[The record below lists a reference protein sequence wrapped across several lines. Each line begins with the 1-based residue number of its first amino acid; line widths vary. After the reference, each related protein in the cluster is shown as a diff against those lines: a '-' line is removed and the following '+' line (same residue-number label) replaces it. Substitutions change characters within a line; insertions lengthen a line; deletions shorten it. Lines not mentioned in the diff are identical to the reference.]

1 MPNPQRTSVGVLVAG
16 YWRGLKRG
24 SGSSAP
30 EVGPVRRRPRPR
42 PSPPGLMVGA
52 VVRRWVSGGS
62 MFERFTERARQVVV
76 LAQEEAR
83 TLKHNYIGTEHIL
96 LGLLREEEGLA
107 ARVLESLDITVER
120 VRAQVVRIVGSG
132 EEVTSGQIPFTPRAK
147 KVLELALREAL
158 SLGHNYIGTEHILLG
173 LVRENEGV
181 AARILLDFDADSEKI
196 RNEVIRMLS
205 GPGSR
210 QRGSG
215 AGAAGAAGPGEGKKS
230 SKLLDQFGRNL
241 TKLAAEGKLDPC
253 VGRETEIERIMQIL
267 SRRTKNNPVLVG
279 EPGVGKTAVVEGLAQ
294 RITSSEVPELL
305 KNKQIYTLDLA
316 ALVAGSKYR
325 GEFEERLKK
334 VMKEIT
340 QRGDIILFI
349 DELHNLVGA
358 GAAEGAIDAASIL
371 KPALARGEL
380 QTIGATTLDEYRK
393 YLERDSA
400 LERRFQKITVEEP
413 SIDQTVEI
421 LQGLRDRYEQH
432 HKVQITDEALRAAG
446 ELASRYISDR
456 FLPDKA
462 IDLIDEAAS
471 RMRIKSMSSPPANRE
486 LEDQVETTRREKEAA
501 IEAQEFEKA
510 AALRDKERKLTNK
523 KRELEQ
529 EWESGE
535 SGERPAIGEEEI
547 ADIVSMWT
555 GIPVFKLTEAETQKL
570 VRMEDELHKRVIGQ
584 HPAIEVISKAIRRS
598 RAGLKDPK
606 RPTGS
611 FVFLGP
617 SGVGKTELARTLAE
631 FLFGDDDA
639 MIRIDMSEYM
649 EKHAVSRLVGS
660 PPGYVGYD
668 EGGQLTEAIRR
679 KPYSVLL
686 LDEIEKAHPDVFNI
700 LLQILEDG
708 RLTDAQG
715 RTVDFRHA
723 IVIMTS
729 NIGAQE
735 IARNTPLGFAIS
747 DDETG
752 ITYDDMKNR
761 FMGELKKAFRREFLN
776 RIDDVI
782 VFHKL
787 QRDEIKQ
794 IVELLLVRIRHSMAE
809 RELVLDLT
817 EEAKDLLVEKGWD
830 PAMGARP
837 WRRAIQRYIEDPLAD
852 FVLRSQLPAGSTVVV
867 DPAPEGKEGEVRL
880 TIVKPKKAKTPVAVG
895 AGGVESDTE
904 AGSDDDETGPGAVL
918 DDAVEDAGA
927 DHGE

>member
-1 MPNPQRTSVGVLVAG
+1 
-16 YWRGLKRG
+16 
-24 SGSSAP
+24 
-30 EVGPVRRRPRPR
+30 
-42 PSPPGLMVGA
+42 
-52 VVRRWVSGGS
+52 

-120 VRAQVVRIVGSG
+120 VRGQVVRIVGSG

-205 GPGSR
+205 GPTGR
-210 QRGSG
+210 RSG
-215 AGAAGAAGPGEGKKS
+215 PGAVAGAAGAGADAKKS

-241 TKLAAEGKLDPC
+241 TKLAADGKLDPV

-267 SRRTKNNPVLVG
+267 SRRTKNNPVLIG

-294 RITSSEVPELL
+294 RITNSEVPELL

-400 LERRFQKITVEEP
+400 LERRFQQIRVDEPTVE
-413 SIDQTVEI
+413 QTVEI
-421 LQGLRDRYEQH
+421 LKGLRDRYEQH
-432 HKVQITDEALRAAG
+432 HKVTITDDALKAAG
-446 ELASRYISDR
+446 ELADRYIADR

-471 RMRIKSMSSPPANRE
+471 RMRIKSMTAPPANRE
-486 LEDQVETTRREKEAA
+486 LEQEIETTRRDKEAA
-501 IEAQEFEKA
+501 IEAQEFENA
-510 AALRDKERKLTNK
+510 ANLRDKERKLTTK
-523 KRELEQ
+523 KRELEEQ
-529 EWESGE
+529 WEAGE
-535 SGERPAIGEEEI
+535 TGGERPSIGEEEI

-555 GIPVFKLTEAETQKL
+555 GIPVFKLTEAETAKL
-570 VRMEDELHKRVIGQ
+570 MRMEDELHKRVIGQ

-631 FLFGDDDA
+631 FLFGDEDA
-639 MIRIDMSEYM
+639 MVRIDMSEYM

-660 PPGYVGYD
+660 PPGYIGYD
-668 EGGQLTEAIRR
+668 EGGQLTEAVRR
-679 KPYSVLL
+679 KPYCVLL
-686 LDEIEKAHPDVFNI
+686 LDEIEKAHSDVFNI

-708 RLTDAQG
+708 RLTDSQG

-761 FMGELKKAFRREFLN
+761 IMGELKKVFRPEFLN

-794 IVELLLVRIRHSMAE
+794 IVELLLLRIRHSMAE

-817 EEAKDLLVEKGWD
+817 DEAKDLLVEKGWD

-837 WRRAIQRYIEDPLAD
+837 LRRAIQRYIEDPLAD
-852 FVLRSQLPAGSTVVV
+852 FVLRSQLPPGSTVVV
-867 DPAPEGKEGEVRL
+867 DPAPEGVEGEVRL
-880 TIVKPKKAKTPVAVG
+880 TIVKPKKVKTPVAVG
-895 AGGVESDTE
+895 AGGAEGETE
-904 AGSDDDETGPGAVL
+904 AGAEDEAEPRNVL
-918 DDAVEDAGA
+918 DDVVVEDVEP
-927 DHGE
+927 DHDDHEDHDD

>member
-1 MPNPQRTSVGVLVAG
+1 
-16 YWRGLKRG
+16 
-24 SGSSAP
+24 
-30 EVGPVRRRPRPR
+30 
-42 PSPPGLMVGA
+42 
-52 VVRRWVSGGS
+52 

-205 GPGSR
+205 GPGGRR
-210 QRGSG
+210 QGQGSPGTG
-215 AGAAGAAGPGEGKKS
+215 ASGSGEGKKS

-241 TKLAAEGKLDPC
+241 TKLAADGKLDPV

-267 SRRTKNNPVLVG
+267 SRRTKNNPVLIG

-294 RITSSEVPELL
+294 RITASDVPELL

-400 LERRFQKITVEEP
+400 LERRFQQIRVDEPTVE
-413 SIDQTVEI
+413 QTVEI
-421 LQGLRDRYEQH
+421 LKGLRDRYEAH
-432 HKVQITDEALRAAG
+432 HKVNITDDALVAAG
-446 ELASRYISDR
+446 ELADRYISDR

-471 RMRIKSMSSPPANRE
+471 RMRIKSMTSPPANRE
-486 LEDQVETTRREKEAA
+486 LEEEIETTRREKEAA

-510 AALRDKERKLTNK
+510 ANLRDKERRLTNK
-523 KRELEQ
+523 KRELEEQ
-529 EWESGE
+529 WEQGE
-535 SGERPAIGEEEI
+535 TGDRPSIGEEEI

-555 GIPVFKLTEAETQKL
+555 GIPVFKLTEAETAKL
-570 VRMEDELHKRVIGQ
+570 MRMEDELHKRVIGQ
-584 HPAIEVISKAIRRS
+584 QPAVEVISKAIRRS

-611 FVFLGP
+611 FIFLGP

-631 FLFGDDDA
+631 FLFGDEDA

-660 PPGYVGYD
+660 PPGYIGYD
-668 EGGQLTEAIRR
+668 EGGQLTEAVRR

-729 NIGAQE
+729 NIGANE
-735 IARNTPLGFAIS
+735 IARNTPLGFAVS

-752 ITYDDMKNR
+752 ITYEDMKNR
-761 FMGELKKAFRREFLN
+761 IMGELKKVFRPEFLN

-787 QRDEIKQ
+787 QKDEIKQ
-794 IVELLLVRIRHSMAE
+794 IVELLLLRIRHSMAE
-809 RELVLDLT
+809 RDLQLELS

-830 PAMGARP
+830 PSMGARP
-837 WRRAIQRYIEDPLAD
+837 LRRAIQRYIEDPLAD
-852 FVLRSQLPAGSTVVV
+852 FVLRSELPAGSTVVV
-867 DPAPEGKEGEVRL
+867 DQNPDSTEAEDNAVRL
-880 TIVKPKKAKTPVAVG
+880 TVVKPKKAKTPVGVG
-895 AGGVESDTE
+895 AEGGTE
-904 AGSDDDETGPGAVL
+904 DADEAPEIEPP
-918 DDAVEDAGA
+918 VEDVV
-927 DHGE
+927 DEK